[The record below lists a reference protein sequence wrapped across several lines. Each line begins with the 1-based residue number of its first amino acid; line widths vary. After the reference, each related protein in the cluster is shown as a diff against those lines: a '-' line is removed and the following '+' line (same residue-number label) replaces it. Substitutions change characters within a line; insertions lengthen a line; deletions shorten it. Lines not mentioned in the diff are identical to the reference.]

1 MKLYSFFSTAAVV
14 AAVVFGPSCESA
26 SAQNL
31 FSGIRQKK
39 SKKELINENIRL
51 RSMLDSLMLEIDSF
65 RDTAYVEE
73 EYTDGGKSFSLLD
86 GVAPE
91 TYSQEVTD
99 SLLNLWYLHRQAR
112 TSDEGCYNMDSVKFT
127 SNVPDKVFME
137 RLAKMNSYITLPYNE
152 TVRNYIILYSDKMP
166 TKMAKMLALSRY
178 YFPIFEQTLDRYGM
192 PDELKYMAVIE
203 SALNPIAVSRAGAK
217 GMWQFMYTTAKNYG
231 LEINSY
237 VDERLDPFKA
247 ADAAARYMYDAY
259 RIFGDWNLAISS
271 YNCGAGNVNKAIRR
285 CGGNKDFWSVYE
297 YLPRETRGY
306 VPAFVGAMYA
316 FSYYKEHG
324 IVPDPVQMPAHLD
337 TFQIHRMLHFQQIHD
352 LTGISVDEL
361 RNLNPQYVHDIIP
374 GNEKEYILRLPLQYS
389 GKFIEV
395 EDSVYTHRAKEL
407 FNPATLQNIASSSN
421 GNRITYR
428 VKSGDYLGRIASRYH
443 VSVSQLKKWNHLRS
457 NNLRVGQVLVIY
469 GKGGGPVST
478 AKPASSSAAK
488 SSVTSQQSVAKSG
501 SATSSKQ
508 SAAAKSGLGSVSASG
523 TSSSKSAG
531 ASGYTIY
538 TVKKGDTLYSI
549 AKAYPGISADDIMKF
564 NGISTAI
571 KPGMVLK
578 IPKK

>member
-39 SKKELINENIRL
+39 SRKELINENIRL

-112 TSDEGCYNMDSVKFT
+112 ISDEGSYNMDSVKFT

-316 FSYYKEHG
+316 FTYYKEHG
-324 IVPDPVQMPAHLD
+324 ITPDPVQMPAHLD
-337 TFQIHRMLHFQQIHD
+337 TFQISRMLHFQQIQD
-352 LTGISVDEL
+352 LTGISVQEL
-361 RNLNPQYVHDIIP
+361 RDLNPQYVHDIIP
-374 GNEKEYILRLPLQYS
+374 GNLKTYILRLPFKYS

-443 VSVSQLKKWNHLRS
+443 VSVAQLKRWNHLRS
-457 NNLRVGQVLVIY
+457 NNLRVGQILVIY
-469 GKGGGPVST
+469 GRGGGPVSNAGSAAT
-478 AKPASSSAAK
+478 KSSAGTSAK
-488 SSVTSQQSVAKSG
+488 SGAAGTAAKSG
-501 SATSSKQ
+501 SADGSAAGSAKSGSAGTKAAS
-508 SAAAKSGLGSVSASG
+508 SAAAAGS
-523 TSSSKSAG
+523 
-531 ASGYTIY
+531 YTIY
-538 TVKKGDTLYSI
+538 TVKAGDTLYSI
-549 AKAYPGISADDIMKF
+549 AKAYPGVSANDIMKF
-564 NGISTAI
+564 NGISTNI
-571 KPGMVLK
+571 RPGMKIK
-578 IPKK
+578 IPKL